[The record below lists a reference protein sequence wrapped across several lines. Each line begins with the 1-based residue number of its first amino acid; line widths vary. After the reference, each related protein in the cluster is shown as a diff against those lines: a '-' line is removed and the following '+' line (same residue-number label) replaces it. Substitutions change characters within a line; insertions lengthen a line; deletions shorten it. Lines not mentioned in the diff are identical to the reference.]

1 MSFRHFLAI
10 VEIRTKVVSVSSFLL
25 GTLYAATVVPPDP
38 FVTVV
43 MLLAVL
49 AVDMGTTAFNSFFDF
64 QRQVDSL
71 EFDREE
77 EKVLLHEGVAPGAAL
92 IVAGGLF
99 FLAVIL
105 GLVLTVVLGI
115 EIAVIGAIC
124 MAVGFF
130 YTGGPRPLSS
140 TPFGELFA
148 GGFLGSVLFIL
159 SAYVQTGQLTGDL
172 ILISVPSMFLVA
184 SILTVNNACDIEGDR
199 AAGRR
204 TLAILLGARQIP
216 ALVYLQGVVAYAVAF
231 LIYPTEALHRGIL
244 GLAFALSLA
253 VYLRMHRR
261 GFRHSA
267 KPAAMAD
274 ISRVFLTFTAGATLV
289 LLHRIS

>member
-1 MSFRHFLAI
+1 
-10 VEIRTKVVSVSSFLL
+10 VEIRTKIVSVSSFLL
-25 GTLYAATVVPPDP
+25 GTLYAATVVALDL

-43 MLLAVL
+43 MFLAVL

-71 EFDREE
+71 EFEREAD
-77 EKVLLHEGVAPGAAL
+77 KVLLHEGVAPGAAL

-99 FLAVIL
+99 FLAVAL
-105 GLVLTVVLGI
+105 GLILTFVVGI
-115 EIAVIGAIC
+115 EIALIGALS

-148 GGFLGSVLFIL
+148 GGFLGSVLLIL
-159 SAYVQTGQLTGDL
+159 SAYVQTEHLSWDMV
-172 ILISVPSMFLVA
+172 LISLPSMLLVA

-204 TLAILLGARQIP
+204 TLAILLGGRRIRLAI
-216 ALVYLQGVVAYAVAF
+216 YLQGIGAYSLALVV
-231 LIYPTEALHRGIL
+231 YPTEPIHTVVLVF
-244 GLAFALSLA
+244 AFAISA
-253 VYLRMHRR
+253 AIYLRMHRR
-261 GFRHSA
+261 GFRHST

-274 ISRVFLTFTAGATLV
+274 ISRVFLIFTAGAALL
-289 LLHRIS
+289 LLHRIIF